1 MAAQFANLYI
11 DRVFSEK
18 DLGLIYHLVR
28 VREMQ
33 RELPEEFWLFCRI
46 YEWAPARSGVWQ
58 YYEGLSEEAFMR
70 MNQTMERFGL
80 FEVAAQYRQGWNTW
94 NAPDRA
100 AALDEWLDL
109 HAQQIHAAAFALIV
123 DLRDWLKE
131 ND

>member
-1 MAAQFANLYI
+1 MAARFANSYI

-33 RELPEEFWLFCRI
+33 RALPDEFWLFCRI

-70 MNQTMERFGL
+70 MNQALERFGL
-80 FEVAAQYRQGWNTW
+80 FEVAEQYRQGRNTW
-94 NAPDRA
+94 NGPDRA
-100 AALDEWLDL
+100 AAVDEWLDL
-109 HAQQIHAAAFALIV
+109 HAQRIHDAALALIF
-123 DLRDWLKE
+123 DLRDCLK
-131 ND
+131 DKD